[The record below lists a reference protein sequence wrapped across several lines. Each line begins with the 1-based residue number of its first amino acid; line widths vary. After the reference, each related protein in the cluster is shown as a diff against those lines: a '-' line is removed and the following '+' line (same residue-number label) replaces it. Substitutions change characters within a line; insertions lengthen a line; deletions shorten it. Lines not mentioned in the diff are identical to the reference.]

1 MTEEDFKVEFGA
13 FQEWCLKKYGRD
25 ISDERLIEI
34 WLEFEEE

>member
-1 MTEEDFKVEFGA
+1 MTEEDFKVEVGA

-25 ISDERLIEI
+25 IVDERLIEI